1 MTIGITALVLN
12 AAYAE
17 CHYTE
22 SHYAE
27 CYYAECHYGEFHYPE
42 FNYAECHYAECH
54 MSHVVVP
61 YLNVCLTFYSNYCSM
76 TNENVKHQSLNE
88 MSQLIPTMFCNLW
101 TVLTKFFFLS
111 S

>member
-17 CHYTE
+17 AIILSVIMLSVIMLSDITV
-22 SHYAE
+22 SLIM
-27 CYYAECHYGEFHYPE
+27 P
-42 FNYAECHYAECH
+42 NVI
-54 MSHVVVP
+54 MPSVILPHVVVP

-88 MSQLIPTMFCNLW
+88 MSQLIPTMFCNL
-101 TVLTKFFFLS
+101 
-111 S
+111 